1 MAKLLIMCLQESDLS
16 RLLSSCFDHSEIV
29 ALNAPADLERFDAFA
44 ILGGTRIILL
54 QHFQSCSKH
63 YRSKEKKENA
73 SFVSLRPE
81 RATPALQPLCPPI
94 VIGLFV

>member
-1 MAKLLIMCLQESDLS
+1 M
-16 RLLSSCFDHSEIV
+16 RLRFL
-29 ALNAPADLERFDAFA
+29 AER
-44 ILGGTRIILL
+44 RIILL
-54 QHFQSCSKH
+54 QYFQSCSKH

>member
-44 ILGGTRIILL
+44 ILGGTQNYPAAILPKL
-54 QHFQSCSKH
+54 QQTLSVQ
-63 YRSKEKKENA
+63 RKKGNA

-81 RATPALQPLCPPI
+81 RATPALQTLCPPI